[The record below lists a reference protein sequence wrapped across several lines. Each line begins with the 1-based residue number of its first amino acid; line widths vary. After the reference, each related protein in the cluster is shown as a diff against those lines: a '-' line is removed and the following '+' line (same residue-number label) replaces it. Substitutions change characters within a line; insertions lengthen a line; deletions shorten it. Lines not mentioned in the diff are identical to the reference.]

1 MKIFKKGFNIYM
13 VLLVISGLIIIGL
26 MGYNIWMFCKQENK
40 EFLKAS
46 FIDIATLGIGTYIV
60 FFLSERLNESR
71 RRNDCIEHIITE
83 IENIVCD
90 EKFFSMQRSALMM
103 QASCANK
110 IKYLKDAKFPKIQ
123 EEVAFIES
131 KINDIRELY
140 SNHNSSE
147 EDLKSV
153 VKDFEKKRNEINDK
167 CDKIRVLLYT

>member
-1 MKIFKKGFNIYM
+1 MKIFKKGFNLNTI
-13 VLLVISGLIIIGL
+13 LLLIAGLIILGL
-26 MGYNIWMFCKQENK
+26 MGFNIQLFCKQENK
-40 EFLKAS
+40 DFFKAS

-90 EKFFSMQRSALMM
+90 EKFFSMQRSALML
-103 QASCANK
+103 QSSCANK

-123 EEVAFIES
+123 EEVDFIES
-131 KINDIRELY
+131 KINDIRDLY
-140 SNHNSSE
+140 SYHNSSE

-153 VKDFEKKRNEINDK
+153 EKDFEKKRNEISDK
-167 CDKIRVLLYT
+167 CDKIRVSLYT